1 MDSQATLVPQGA
13 SHLMSS
19 SFEKRE
25 QAQEAKY
32 AHDSE
37 IAFKVSARRNK
48 LLGLWAAELMGIS
61 GADAE
66 AYGKKTVMA
75 DFEEPGDEDV
85 FRTVMGDL
93 TTAKVAMSDQ
103 DLRQKMDSLMA
114 VAREQVEAE
123 A

>member
-1 MDSQATLVPQGA
+1 
-13 SHLMSS
+13 MSS

-93 TTAKVAMSDQ
+93 TTAKVEMSDQ
-103 DLRQKMDSLMA
+103 DLRQKMDTLMA

>member
-61 GADAE
+61 GADAD

-93 TTAKVAMSDQ
+93 TTAKVEMSDQ
-103 DLRQKMDSLMA
+103 DLRQKMDTLMA

>member
-1 MDSQATLVPQGA
+1 MDSQATLAPQGA

-93 TTAKVAMSDQ
+93 TTAKVEMSDQ
-103 DLRQKMDSLMA
+103 DLRQKMDALMS

>member
-93 TTAKVAMSDQ
+93 TTAKVEMSDQ
-103 DLRQKMDSLMA
+103 DLRQKMDTLMA

>member
-1 MDSQATLVPQGA
+1 
-13 SHLMSS
+13 MSS

-48 LLGLWAAELMGIS
+48 LLGLWAAELMGMS

-66 AYGKKTVMA
+66 AYAKQTVMS
-75 DFEEPGDEDV
+75 DFDEPGDEDV
-85 FRTVMGDL
+85 FRKVMGDL
-93 TTAKVAMSDQ
+93 TTAKVEMSDH
-103 DLRQKMDSLMA
+103 DLRRKMDGLST
-114 VAREQVEAE
+114 VAREQLEAE

>member
-1 MDSQATLVPQGA
+1 MDSQATLAPQGA

-66 AYGKKTVMA
+66 AYGRKTVMA

-93 TTAKVAMSDQ
+93 TTAKVEMSDQ
-103 DLRQKMDSLMA
+103 DLRQKMDTLMA

>member
-1 MDSQATLVPQGA
+1 MDSQATLAPQGA

-93 TTAKVAMSDQ
+93 TTAKVEISDQ
-103 DLRQKMDSLMA
+103 DLRQKMDALMA

>member
-1 MDSQATLVPQGA
+1 MDIQVTLAPQGA

-37 IAFKVSARRNK
+37 IVFKVSARRNK

-93 TTAKVAMSDQ
+93 TTAKVEMSDQ
-103 DLRQKMDSLMA
+103 DLRQKMDTLMA